1 MSVFEQVAILPK
13 VLAMS
18 TDTNY
23 LHRMTTLFAVNVL
36 VEVCSDE
43 VIKDTMLPVVIKLAK
58 DPVPNVRFNV
68 AKSITKLGQKM
79 VNK

>member
-1 MSVFEQVAILPK
+1 VAILPK

-23 LHRMTTLFAVNVL
+23 LHRLTTLFAVNVL
-36 VEVCSDE
+36 GEVCSEE
-43 VIKDTMLPVVIKLAK
+43 VIKDAMLPVVLKLAK

-68 AKSITKLGQKM
+68 AKSMTKLGVKIGDR
-79 VNK
+79 